1 MTDHS
6 STLGPLRQVGPATW
20 EIPQGYKPVMRE
32 QIVRD
37 QALDQVANVA
47 TLPGIVG
54 ASLAMPDIHWGY
66 GFPVGGVAAMRADE
80 GVISPGGIGYDIN
93 CGVRLVATKMA
104 TDEVKGKLDRLADVL
119 YKTVPAGTGD
129 KSDIKLSGKRG
140 LDVVMRGGARW
151 AVEAGYGLPED
162 VERIEEGG
170 GLGGGGPPGIS
181 PG

>member
-20 EIPQGYKPVMRE
+20 EIPQGYKPGMRVPGRVYANRAMLE

-93 CGVRLVATKMA
+93 CLTGASRVLHEFGYHRPIAEFA
-104 TDEVKGKLDRLADVL
+104 DR
-119 YKTVPAGTGD
+119 
-129 KSDIKLSGKRG
+129 
-140 LDVVMRGGARW
+140 
-151 AVEAGYGLPED
+151 
-162 VERIEEGG
+162 
-170 GLGGGGPPGIS
+170 
-181 PG
+181 